1 MRFPFQ
7 YFDIPWVGTIMI
19 TTLLLRL
26 FIFPTVVASQKN
38 AAKMNEVYP
47 QMAVLQEK
55 MTEAKQRGDMYEQNM
70 LGGELQ
76 KLMQENNVSPLK
88 NFWPILIQ
96 APFFISMFLGLR
108 GMANLPVPSFETES
122 FLWITDLTLRDPYY
136 LTPAFITATMY
147 LQFYLAADGANLQNM
162 GPIAKGVMKVLPL
175 GLFFICF
182 KFPAV
187 NRIIRLLFE
196 RLF

>member
-1 MRFPFQ
+1 MRIPFQ

-108 GMANLPVPSFETES
+108 GMANLPVPSFETAS

-187 NRIIRLLFE
+187 KDNY
-196 RLF
+196 